1 LAKYQSL
8 SAKKVKHIKKAM
20 LLGSRR
26 LRDGDEA
33 IKVMKWTKP
42 NFKKAFG
49 VELGSKTYS
58 PQEFVKKFPKYAKYS
73 AQNMKMMKGIQSKAR
88 GLPTKSWIDKL
99 LPF

>member
-1 LAKYQSL
+1 M
-8 SAKKVKHIKKAM
+8 KKAM

-26 LRDGDEA
+26 LKDGDEA
-33 IKVMKWTKP
+33 IKVMKWSKP

-73 AQNMKMMKGIQSKAR
+73 PSGQAKTFSMKDLNMQMRIDRKAK
-88 GLPTKSWIDKL
+88 GLPAPRKSQNWLKKL